1 MRVNY
6 RDMGT
11 EELGSVYESLLELQ
25 PVVDVNATPWAFS
38 FLGDGNGEKVKG
50 SARKLSGSY
59 YTPPS
64 LVNELIKS
72 ALEPVLAQ
80 AVADSSRKSKESHFG
95 SQCHRPGLRLWTF
108 SAGRG
113 APHGRRNRPY
123 RVG

>member
-1 MRVNY
+1 MDRAAIANERLLEAIRSLSSLPIRKSALVRINY

-25 PVVDVNATPWAFS
+25 PVVDVNVTPWAFS
-38 FLGDGNGEKVKG
+38 FLGDGNEEKVKG

-64 LVNELIKS
+64 LVSELIKS

-80 AVADSSRKSKESHFG
+80 SRCRSSR
-95 SQCHRPGLRLWTF
+95 
-108 SAGRG
+108 
-113 APHGRRNRPY
+113 
-123 RVG
+123 